1 MKSNTRLTVQE
12 QFAAL
17 PMTEPSARGERLTLL
32 VTCPECERYYTH
44 EVFENTL
51 RNNLIGGSARTPLR
65 RRCCGTHYRLN
76 SKTRE
81 SHIRA
86 ECPSNKHH
94 EVSAL
99 KDVAEASNMAL
110 ASGEKVTTNSQW
122 QMYNVSNGYAA
133 KGAPKPWKRWH
144 NRGGV

>member
-1 MKSNTRLTVQE
+1 
-12 QFAAL
+12 
-17 PMTEPSARGERLTLL
+17 
-32 VTCPECERYYTH
+32 
-44 EVFENTL
+44 
-51 RNNLIGGSARTPLR
+51 
-65 RRCCGTHYRLN
+65 
-76 SKTRE
+76 
-81 SHIRA
+81 
-86 ECPSNKHH
+86 
-94 EVSAL
+94 L